1 LDKVKNTNLTESG
14 DEHSF
19 SKRGNNSSSGGGT
32 CHVTLVKNAMTSH
45 QLGKDEM
52 VYIKYFSYQVK

>member
-1 LDKVKNTNLTESG
+1 VKNTNLTETG

-19 SKRGNNSSSGGGT
+19 SKRGSNSCSGGGT
-32 CHVTLVKNAMTSH
+32 CDVSLVKNAMTSRE
-45 QLGKDEM
+45 LGKDEM